1 MSETNGDSFK
11 DLFEREAK
19 STPAGTR
26 LRVGETVEGVVSHV
40 GQESVFV
47 TLDGKT
53 QGYFDIVD
61 VAGPDG
67 KPMLA
72 VGDEVKAVIVELE
85 SRSGQI
91 KLATKLGKEAG
102 VEQLRAAL
110 EAKLPVEGKI
120 VGVNKGGVSVEV
132 GGVRGFCPMSQL
144 DDRFVNDASVF
155 LMQTHQFLVT
165 ELKGDRE
172 VVLSRRAL
180 LERAASEGRK
190 DALVRFAVG
199 TRHTGRVSQL
209 REFGAFVEL
218 ERGIDGLVP
227 LRELSHARGAKPE
240 DIVQLGDVVEVEV
253 IEAKLET
260 REKGGER
267 IKLTL
272 SFKRIAQDPWDG
284 VDTIAPIGRVLAGR
298 VVRLA
303 DFGAFVSLGSG
314 IDGLLHLS
322 EVSGKAR
329 TAADVLAVGQDVRV
343 VAKSID
349 KDKKRIALALADESS
364 EVGAAFAAKS
374 VPVGG
379 IVKAKVEKVETFG
392 VFVQVEGIKGRA
404 GRGLI
409 PNSEL
414 GVAQGVD
421 IRKTFPEGREVTA
434 KVLEGGAKIRLSIRA
449 ALADDER
456 ADFDAFKAK
465 ESAGTKMGSFG
476 DLLSK
481 KLKK

>member
-19 STPAGTR
+19 STPTGTR

-67 KPMLA
+67 KPSLA
-72 VGDEVKAVIVELE
+72 VGDKVRAVIVELE

-110 EAKLPVEGKI
+110 ESKLPVEGKI

-155 LMQTHQFLVT
+155 LNQTHQFVVT
-165 ELKGDRE
+165 EIKGDRE

-180 LERAASEGRK
+180 LAQAASEGRK
-190 DALVRFAVG
+190 EALTRFAVG

-253 IEAKLET
+253 IESKLET

-329 TAADVLAVGQDVRV
+329 TAADVLTVGQDVRV

-349 KDKKRIALALADESS
+349 REKKRISLALADESS
-364 EVGAAFAAKS
+364 EVGATFAQKS

-392 VFVQVEGIKGRA
+392 VFVQIEGINGRS

-421 IRKTFPEGREVTA
+421 LRKTFPEGREVTA

-456 ADFDAFKAK
+456 ADFDSFKAK
-465 ESAGTKMGSFG
+465 ESSGAKMGTLG
-476 DLLSK
+476 DLLAK
-481 KLKK
+481 KMKK

>member
-19 STPAGTR
+19 SAPRGAR

-47 TLDGKT
+47 SLDGKT
-53 QGYFDIVD
+53 QGYFDVVD

-67 KPMLA
+67 KPTLA
-72 VGDEVKAVIVELE
+72 VGDAVKAVIVALDAK
-85 SRSGQI
+85 SGQI
-91 KLATKLGKEAG
+91 RLATRLGKDAG

-110 EAKLPVEGKI
+110 ESKLPVEGKV

-144 DDRFVNDASVF
+144 DARFVNDASVY
-155 LMQTHQFLVT
+155 LMQTLQFLVT
-165 ELKGDRE
+165 DIKGDRE

-180 LERAASEGRK
+180 LEREAAEGRK
-190 DALVRFAVG
+190 DALTRFAVG

-218 ERGIDGLVP
+218 DKGIEGLVP

-253 IEAKLET
+253 IEAKLEA

-272 SFKRIAQDPWDG
+272 SFKRIAADPWDG
-284 VDTIAPIGRVLAGR
+284 VDAVVPIGRVLAGR

-303 DFGAFVSLGSG
+303 EFGAFVSLGSG

-322 EVSGKAR
+322 EVSGKAK

-349 KDKKRIALALADESS
+349 KAKKRIALVLADEAS
-364 EVGAAFAAKS
+364 EVGASFEQKS
-374 VPVGG
+374 APVGG
-379 IVKAKVEKVETFG
+379 VVKAKVEKVETFG

-409 PNSEL
+409 PNAEL

-421 IRKTFPEGREVTA
+421 IRKTFPEGRELTA
-434 KVLEGGAKIRLSIRA
+434 KVLEGGAKMRLSIRA
-449 ALADDER
+449 AVADAER
-456 ADFDAFKAK
+456 ADFDSFKAQ
-465 ESAGTKMGSFG
+465 ESAGAKMGTLG
-476 DLLSK
+476 DLLAK

>member
-1 MSETNGDSFK
+1 MTDTSGDNFK
-11 DLFEREAK
+11 DLFERETTEA
-19 STPAGTR
+19 PRGAR

-47 TLDGKT
+47 SLDGKT
-53 QGYFDIVD
+53 QGYFDLVD

-67 KPMLA
+67 KPTLA
-72 VGDEVKAVIVELE
+72 VGDAVKAVIIALDA
-85 SRSGQI
+85 RSGQI
-91 KLATKLGKEAG
+91 RLANKFGKDAG
-102 VEQLRAAL
+102 VEQLRSAL
-110 EAKLPVEGKI
+110 ESKVPVEGKI

-144 DDRFVNDASVF
+144 DNTFVNDASVF
-155 LMQTHQFLVT
+155 LMQTQQFLVT
-165 ELKGDRE
+165 EIKGDRE

-180 LERAASEGRK
+180 LELTAGADRQN
-190 DALVRFAVG
+190 ALVRLAVG
-199 TRHTGRVSQL
+199 TRHTGRVSQI

-218 ERGIDGLVP
+218 EKGIDGLVP

-240 DIVQLGDVVEVEV
+240 DIVKLGDVVEVEV

-260 REKGGER
+260 RERGGER

-272 SFKRIAQDPWDG
+272 SFKRIAADPWDG
-284 VDTIAPIGRVLAGR
+284 VESIAPVGRVLAGR

-303 DFGAFVSLGSG
+303 DFGAFIALGSG

-329 TAADVLAVGQDVRV
+329 TSADVLAVGQEVRV

-349 KDKKRIALALADESS
+349 KDKKRISLVLADEAS
-364 EVGAAFAAKS
+364 EVGATFEART

-392 VFVQVEGIKGRA
+392 VFVQIDGMKGRS

-409 PNSEL
+409 PNNEL
-414 GVAQGVD
+414 GVPQGVD
-421 IRKTFPEGREVTA
+421 MRKTFPEGREVTA
-434 KVLEGGAKIRLSIRA
+434 KVLEAGAKIRLSIKA
-449 ALADDER
+449 ALDDAER
-456 ADFDAFKAK
+456 ADFDSFKSK
-465 ESAGTKMGSFG
+465 EAAGAKMGTLG
-476 DLLSK
+476 DLLAK

>member
-19 STPAGTR
+19 GTPGGAR
-26 LRVGETVEGVVSHV
+26 LRVGETVQGVVSHV

-47 TLDGKT
+47 SLDGKT
-53 QGYFDIVD
+53 QGYFDLVD

-67 KPMLA
+67 KPTLA
-72 VGDEVKAVIVELE
+72 VGDEVKAVIIALDA
-85 SRSGQI
+85 RSGQI
-91 KLATKLGKEAG
+91 RLANKFGKDAG
-102 VEQLRAAL
+102 VEQLRSAL
-110 EAKLPVEGKI
+110 EAKVPVEGKI

-155 LMQTHQFLVT
+155 LNQTHQFLVT
-165 ELKGDRE
+165 EIKGDRE

-180 LERAASEGRK
+180 LQIAASEGRK
-190 DALVRFAVG
+190 DALQRFAVG

-218 ERGIDGLVP
+218 EKGIDGLVP

-240 DIVQLGDVVEVEV
+240 DVVQLGDVVEVEV
-253 IEAKLET
+253 IDAKLEQ

-272 SFKRIAQDPWDG
+272 SFKRIAQDPWEG
-284 VDTIAPIGRVLAGR
+284 VDAIAPIGRVLAGR

-329 TAADVLAVGQDVRV
+329 TAADVLQVGQDVRV

-349 KDKKRIALALADESS
+349 REKKRISLALADEAS
-364 EVGAAFAAKS
+364 EVGATFAQKS

-379 IVKAKVEKVETFG
+379 VVKGKVEKVETFG
-392 VFVQVEGIKGRA
+392 VFVQIDGIQGRA

-421 IRKTFPEGREVTA
+421 IRKTFPEGREVSA
-434 KVLEGGAKIRLSIRA
+434 KVLEAGAKIRLSIKA
-449 ALADDER
+449 ALADAER
-456 ADFDAFKAK
+456 ADFDSFKAK
-465 ESAGTKMGSFG
+465 DAGAAKMGTLG
-476 DLLSK
+476 DLLAK